1 MVLAVTVVGGADL
14 VRRLLSAG
22 LVDELRIDVM
32 PVLLGAGRRVFDGL
46 PRDRVRLEK
55 LGVEE
60 GGPRTSL
67 NFRVLQ

>member
-1 MVLAVTVVGGADL
+1 
-14 VRRLLSAG
+14 
-22 LVDELRIDVM
+22 VDELGIDVM
-32 PVLLGAGRRVFDGL
+32 PVLLGAGRRLFDGL

-60 GGPRTSL
+60 AGPRTSL

>member
-14 VRRLLSAG
+14 VRQLLSAG
-22 LVDELRIDVM
+22 LVDELRIDVL
-32 PVLLGAGRRVFDGL
+32 PVLLGAGRRLVDGL
-46 PRDRVRLEK
+46 SRDRVRLEK

-60 GGPRTSL
+60 AGPRTNL

>member
-1 MVLAVTVVGGADL
+1 MCSAPGSGPSWHGSGRTVVGGADL
-14 VRRLLSAG
+14 VRQLLSAG
-22 LVDELRIDVM
+22 LVDELRI
-32 PVLLGAGRRVFDGL
+32 DGL

-60 GGPRTSL
+60 AGPRTSL

>member
-1 MVLAVTVVGGADL
+1 
-14 VRRLLSAG
+14 
-22 LVDELRIDVM
+22 VDELRI
-32 PVLLGAGRRVFDGL
+32 DGL

-60 GGPRTSL
+60 AGPRTSL